1 MRTDL
6 IKFERGT
13 IGFKCL
19 NKEKDGLSKFGV
31 MLNDMNKEIF
41 DDMTIICPCCGS
53 PVKLDLIHIN
63 FKKSSMMISKWFS
76 YLAMCSNAACS
87 YQYNAFLKKEFWE
100 EIQINKNKISHTM
113 TFGLSPGTLSLPI
126 DDTYVLQDLLIL
138 CKEAGYK
145 KIMFGARNA
154 FNQIKKIGTKNSS
167 YKLDPKKYAKHCY
180 DLSDGFSTNMMT
192 VIGYKDKNKD
202 CKYNNISALSYIFY
216 NILKIGS
223 RKDTKDAETKKQSM
237 QHFYVSYLPKN
248 VKIVGITG
256 SNGKTTTKDMV
267 YSVLSQKYRCKKTE
281 GNYNNHIGLPFTI
294 LQLEDG
300 DEIAV
305 LEMGMSGFGEI
316 DKLCEISSP
325 DYGIITNIGDSHL
338 EFLKTR
344 ENVFKAK
351 GEMIKYISE
360 ENLIV
365 YGDDFYLRNLVGL
378 TVGFGDNCKE
388 QIRDFQDM
396 ESGLEFMLDG
406 ENYHVGLNGKHNCLN
421 AAMSVV
427 IGKKLKIDSSLIQK
441 GFQNLELTPM
451 RFQKIEKDSIIYI
464 NDAYNASPIS
474 MNYSLETF
482 DKLYNER
489 EKIVV
494 LGDMLELGENEIEY
508 HKQVLEKALSIRVD
522 KIYIY
527 GERMKKAQSLLE
539 NSDKIEH
546 FQDKKRISEKI
557 KKSPLERKAVLLKG
571 SRGMK
576 MEEIIEG

>member
-1 MRTDL
+1 MKILTEIL
-6 IKFERGT
+6 QQKYNL
-13 IGFKCL
+13 L
-19 NKEKDGLSKFGV
+19 NL
-31 MLNDMNKEIF
+31 KEIANVVM
-41 DDMTIICPCCGS
+41 D
-53 PVKLDLIHIN
+53 
-63 FKKSSMMISKWFS
+63 
-76 YLAMCSNAACS
+76 
-87 YQYNAFLKKEFWE
+87 
-100 EIQINKNKISHTM
+100 
-113 TFGLSPGTLSLPI
+113 
-126 DDTYVLQDLLIL
+126 
-138 CKEAGYK
+138 
-145 KIMFGARNA
+145 
-154 FNQIKKIGTKNSS
+154 
-167 YKLDPKKYAKHCY
+167 
-180 DLSDGFSTNMMT
+180 
-192 VIGYKDKNKD
+192 
-202 CKYNNISALSYIFY
+202 
-216 NILKIGS
+216 S
-223 RKDTKDAETKKQSM
+223 RKVKENSLFFAINNGNNYIDEVLEKGATLVIADNYLGSDKRVIKVEDTIVAM
-237 QHFYVSYLPKN
+237 QELARDYRMALKLV
-248 VKIVGITG
+248 IIGITG

-365 YGDDFYLRNLVGL
+365 YGDDFYLRNLVGV

-482 DKLYNER
+482 DKLYNDR

>member
-1 MRTDL
+1 MKILTEIL
-6 IKFERGT
+6 QQKYNL
-13 IGFKCL
+13 L
-19 NKEKDGLSKFGV
+19 NL
-31 MLNDMNKEIF
+31 KEIANVVMDSRKVKENSLF
-41 DDMTIICPCCGS
+41 FAINNGNNYIDEVLEKGATLVIADNYLGSDKRVIKVEDTI
-53 PVKLDLIHIN
+53 VA
-63 FKKSSMMISKWFS
+63 MQE
-76 YLAMCSNAACS
+76 LARDYRKA
-87 YQYNAFLKKEFWE
+87 LK
-100 EIQINKNKISHTM
+100 
-113 TFGLSPGTLSLPI
+113 
-126 DDTYVLQDLLIL
+126 LLI
-138 CKEAGYK
+138 
-145 KIMFGARNA
+145 I
-154 FNQIKKIGTKNSS
+154 
-167 YKLDPKKYAKHCY
+167 
-180 DLSDGFSTNMMT
+180 
-192 VIGYKDKNKD
+192 
-202 CKYNNISALSYIFY
+202 
-216 NILKIGS
+216 
-223 RKDTKDAETKKQSM
+223 
-237 QHFYVSYLPKN
+237 
-248 VKIVGITG
+248 GITG

-365 YGDDFYLRNLVGL
+365 YGDDFYLRNLVGV

-527 GERMKKAQSLLE
+527 GERMKEAQSLLE

>member
-1 MRTDL
+1 MKILTEIL
-6 IKFERGT
+6 QQKYNL
-13 IGFKCL
+13 L
-19 NKEKDGLSKFGV
+19 NL
-31 MLNDMNKEIF
+31 KEIANVVM
-41 DDMTIICPCCGS
+41 D
-53 PVKLDLIHIN
+53 
-63 FKKSSMMISKWFS
+63 
-76 YLAMCSNAACS
+76 
-87 YQYNAFLKKEFWE
+87 
-100 EIQINKNKISHTM
+100 
-113 TFGLSPGTLSLPI
+113 
-126 DDTYVLQDLLIL
+126 
-138 CKEAGYK
+138 
-145 KIMFGARNA
+145 
-154 FNQIKKIGTKNSS
+154 
-167 YKLDPKKYAKHCY
+167 
-180 DLSDGFSTNMMT
+180 
-192 VIGYKDKNKD
+192 
-202 CKYNNISALSYIFY
+202 
-216 NILKIGS
+216 S
-223 RKDTKDAETKKQSM
+223 RKVKENSLFFAINNGNNYIDEVLEKGATLVIADNYLGSDKRVIKVEDTIVAM
-237 QHFYVSYLPKN
+237 QELARDYRMALKLV
-248 VKIVGITG
+248 IIGITG

-338 EFLKTR
+338 EFLKTK

-365 YGDDFYLRNLVGL
+365 YGDDFYLRNLVGV

-482 DKLYNER
+482 DKLYNDR

-527 GERMKKAQSLLE
+527 GERMKRAQSLLE

>member
-1 MRTDL
+1 MKILTEIL
-6 IKFERGT
+6 QQKYNL
-13 IGFKCL
+13 L
-19 NKEKDGLSKFGV
+19 NL
-31 MLNDMNKEIF
+31 KEIANVVM
-41 DDMTIICPCCGS
+41 D
-53 PVKLDLIHIN
+53 
-63 FKKSSMMISKWFS
+63 
-76 YLAMCSNAACS
+76 
-87 YQYNAFLKKEFWE
+87 
-100 EIQINKNKISHTM
+100 
-113 TFGLSPGTLSLPI
+113 
-126 DDTYVLQDLLIL
+126 
-138 CKEAGYK
+138 
-145 KIMFGARNA
+145 
-154 FNQIKKIGTKNSS
+154 
-167 YKLDPKKYAKHCY
+167 
-180 DLSDGFSTNMMT
+180 
-192 VIGYKDKNKD
+192 
-202 CKYNNISALSYIFY
+202 
-216 NILKIGS
+216 S
-223 RKDTKDAETKKQSM
+223 RKVKENSLFFAINNGNNYIDEVLEKGATLVIADNYLGSDKRVIKVEDTIVAM
-237 QHFYVSYLPKN
+237 QELARDYRKALKLV
-248 VKIVGITG
+248 IIGITG

-365 YGDDFYLRNLVGL
+365 YGDDFYLRNLVGV

-427 IGKKLKIDSSLIQK
+427 VGKKLKIDSSLIQK

-482 DKLYNER
+482 DKLYNDR

-527 GERMKKAQSLLE
+527 GERMKEAQSLLE

>member
-1 MRTDL
+1 MKILTEIL
-6 IKFERGT
+6 QQKYNL
-13 IGFKCL
+13 L
-19 NKEKDGLSKFGV
+19 NL
-31 MLNDMNKEIF
+31 KEIANVVM
-41 DDMTIICPCCGS
+41 D
-53 PVKLDLIHIN
+53 
-63 FKKSSMMISKWFS
+63 
-76 YLAMCSNAACS
+76 
-87 YQYNAFLKKEFWE
+87 
-100 EIQINKNKISHTM
+100 
-113 TFGLSPGTLSLPI
+113 
-126 DDTYVLQDLLIL
+126 
-138 CKEAGYK
+138 
-145 KIMFGARNA
+145 
-154 FNQIKKIGTKNSS
+154 
-167 YKLDPKKYAKHCY
+167 
-180 DLSDGFSTNMMT
+180 
-192 VIGYKDKNKD
+192 
-202 CKYNNISALSYIFY
+202 
-216 NILKIGS
+216 S
-223 RKDTKDAETKKQSM
+223 RKVKENSLFFAINNGNNYIDEVLEKGATLVIADNYLGSDKRVIKVEDTIVAM
-237 QHFYVSYLPKN
+237 QELARDYRKALKLV
-248 VKIVGITG
+248 IIGITG

-527 GERMKKAQSLLE
+527 GERMKEAQSLLE

>member
-1 MRTDL
+1 MKILTEIL
-6 IKFERGT
+6 QQKYNL
-13 IGFKCL
+13 L
-19 NKEKDGLSKFGV
+19 NL
-31 MLNDMNKEIF
+31 KEIANVVM
-41 DDMTIICPCCGS
+41 D
-53 PVKLDLIHIN
+53 
-63 FKKSSMMISKWFS
+63 
-76 YLAMCSNAACS
+76 
-87 YQYNAFLKKEFWE
+87 
-100 EIQINKNKISHTM
+100 
-113 TFGLSPGTLSLPI
+113 
-126 DDTYVLQDLLIL
+126 
-138 CKEAGYK
+138 
-145 KIMFGARNA
+145 
-154 FNQIKKIGTKNSS
+154 
-167 YKLDPKKYAKHCY
+167 
-180 DLSDGFSTNMMT
+180 
-192 VIGYKDKNKD
+192 
-202 CKYNNISALSYIFY
+202 
-216 NILKIGS
+216 S
-223 RKDTKDAETKKQSM
+223 RKVKENSLFFAINNGNNYIDEVLEKGATLVIADNYLGSDKRVIKVEDTIVAM
-237 QHFYVSYLPKN
+237 QELARDYRMALKLV
-248 VKIVGITG
+248 IIGITG

-365 YGDDFYLRNLVGL
+365 YGDDFYLRNLVGV

-527 GERMKKAQSLLE
+527 GERMKEAQSLLE

>member
-1 MRTDL
+1 MKILTEIL
-6 IKFERGT
+6 QQKYNL
-13 IGFKCL
+13 L
-19 NKEKDGLSKFGV
+19 NL
-31 MLNDMNKEIF
+31 KEIANVVM
-41 DDMTIICPCCGS
+41 D
-53 PVKLDLIHIN
+53 
-63 FKKSSMMISKWFS
+63 
-76 YLAMCSNAACS
+76 
-87 YQYNAFLKKEFWE
+87 
-100 EIQINKNKISHTM
+100 
-113 TFGLSPGTLSLPI
+113 
-126 DDTYVLQDLLIL
+126 
-138 CKEAGYK
+138 
-145 KIMFGARNA
+145 
-154 FNQIKKIGTKNSS
+154 
-167 YKLDPKKYAKHCY
+167 
-180 DLSDGFSTNMMT
+180 
-192 VIGYKDKNKD
+192 
-202 CKYNNISALSYIFY
+202 
-216 NILKIGS
+216 S
-223 RKDTKDAETKKQSM
+223 RKVKENSLFFAINNGNNYIDEVLEKGATLVIADNYLGSDKRVIKVKNTIVAM
-237 QHFYVSYLPKN
+237 QELARDYRMALKLV
-248 VKIVGITG
+248 IIGITG

-527 GERMKKAQSLLE
+527 GERMKEAQSLLE